1 MRLKVII
8 VQVVVAFMFSV
19 MGLTFSVIWPQSDIS
34 DLLMNTSL
42 YIVGTSGIA
51 AVLFT
56 KKLTNSKQWK
66 YVLLGGALVLISFV
80 VEYAGYQFEDA
91 VVKVSGGTIAITALG
106 YYVFLNRIDYRDNK
120 WIWLLPLILLGC
132 LFKHMHWTGA
142 NIIIF
147 ASLLL
152 ISINALLQLFRFKKY
167 SRTQLLL
174 FTIQVVMSVFISVF
188 YFRYIKL
195 DSIIIGYFFTWLA
208 LLDVYLQQENRFPTN
223 I

>member
-152 ISINALLQLFRFKKY
+152 ISINALLQLFRFKNTRELNY
-167 SRTQLLL
+167 FFLPYRLLCQFL
-174 FTIQVVMSVFISVF
+174 
-188 YFRYIKL
+188 FRYFIFAIL
-195 DSIIIGYFFTWLA
+195 NWI
-208 LLDVYLQQENRFPTN
+208 LLSSDIFLHG
-223 I
+223 

>member
-132 LFKHMHWTGA
+132 LFKQMHWTGA